1 MITIIPAIDIID
13 GQCVRLTKGDYQTK
27 KMYNENP
34 LEIAKQFENAGIKR
48 LHMVDLD
55 GAREKHIVNWAVLE
69 EVSKNTSLHV
79 DFGGG
84 LQSNEDL
91 RIAFDCGANQITAGS
106 IAVRNEAVVL
116 EWIAKHGSDRIILGA
131 DVIDEKITISGWQ
144 EKTEIDLSTLV
155 SKYMQVGIK
164 TVICT
169 DVSKDGMLEGPS
181 FDLYSKIKK
190 QFPELNIIAS
200 GGISSIEDVERLN
213 ELGIDGVI
221 IGKALYE
228 GRIDLQEL
236 TPFLC

>member
-34 LEIAKQFENAGIKR
+34 LEIAKQFEGAGIKR

-55 GAREKHIVNWAVLE
+55 GAREKHIVNWTVLE
-69 EVSKNTSLHV
+69 EVSKKTNLQI

-91 RIAFDCGANQITAGS
+91 RIAFDCGANQIIAGS
-106 IAVRNEAVVL
+106 IAVRNEAMVL
-116 EWIAKHGSDRIILGA
+116 KWLDIHGSDKIILGA
-131 DVIDEKITISGWQ
+131 DVIDEKIAISGWQ
-144 EKTEIDLSTLV
+144 EKTQIDLSALV

-164 TVICT
+164 TIICT

-181 FDLYSKIKK
+181 FDLYVKVKK
-190 QFPELNIIAS
+190 QFSQLNLIAS

-213 ELGIDGVI
+213 KLEIDGVI
-221 IGKALYE
+221 IGKAFYE
-228 GRIDLQEL
+228 GRIDLQE
-236 TPFLC
+236 